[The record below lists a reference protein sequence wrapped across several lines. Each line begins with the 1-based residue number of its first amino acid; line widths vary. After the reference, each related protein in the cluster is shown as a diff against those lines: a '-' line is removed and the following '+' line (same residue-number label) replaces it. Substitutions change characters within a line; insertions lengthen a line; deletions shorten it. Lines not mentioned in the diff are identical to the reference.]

1 MTNIQLNK
9 GNIMT
14 PKKTALI
21 QTAKLFAIAFGAGV
35 LVNVLFAFFTVA
47 QIGFVFALIVLAA
60 LIKMV
65 YDLELS
71 KAEHLETLNKL
82 NDK

>member
-1 MTNIQLNK
+1 
-9 GNIMT
+9 MT

-21 QTAKLFAIAFGAGV
+21 QTVKLFAIAISAGV
-35 LVNVLFAFFTVA
+35 LVNVLFAFFTIA
-47 QIGFVFALIVLAA
+47 QIGFVFALIVLVA

-71 KAEHLETLNKL
+71 KAEHLDALNKM
-82 NDK
+82 K

>member
-1 MTNIQLNK
+1 
-9 GNIMT
+9 MT
-14 PKKTALI
+14 PKKIALI
-21 QTAKLFAIAFGAGV
+21 QTAKLFTIAFSAGV
-35 LVNVLFAFFTVA
+35 LVNVLFAFFTLA

-71 KAEHLETLNKL
+71 KAEHLEALNKM
-82 NDK
+82 K